1 MAESLNWPGVLD
13 PGLLKAEAAARGHR
27 LADAAKAGR
36 WAEVFAVLDLAWTS
50 VNQSRF
56 GGSSWFAPLHQA
68 AWHGAP
74 AEVVT
79 ALLKRGAL
87 RSLPARDGR
96 TPYDVATERRHPGL
110 LDLLRPE
117 PSPMAPERLD
127 ALDEHLA
134 CVIDGRLNLPGGIA
148 DSYVNPLRESLRY
161 PPVAV
166 LHECPGQRVW
176 FAVPGMYGGFSIALL
191 RGYLYVESWI
201 RVVGGS
207 GQAHV
212 VTHEGAVLVEEGFV

>member
-1 MAESLNWPGVLD
+1 
-13 PGLLKAEAAARGHR
+13 
-27 LADAAKAGR
+27 
-36 WAEVFAVLDLAWTS
+36 
-50 VNQSRF
+50 
-56 GGSSWFAPLHQA
+56 
-68 AWHGAP
+68 
-74 AEVVT
+74 
-79 ALLKRGAL
+79 
-87 RSLPARDGR
+87 
-96 TPYDVATERRHPGL
+96 
-110 LDLLRPE
+110 
-117 PSPMAPERLD
+117 MAPERLD